1 MRRPAGY
8 DEERL
13 GQLLSVLRPA
23 PEGWVQ
29 AAKELPEA
37 RRSLDEIVT
46 RAEADV
52 QFREA
57 LVADLEAALEREGY
71 EPVRPLVDELRKRFE
86 RD

>member
-1 MRRPAGY
+1 
-8 DEERL
+8 
-13 GQLLSVLRPA
+13 
-23 PEGWVQ
+23 VQ

-71 EPVRPLVDELRKRFE
+71 EPVRPLVDELRKRFQ